1 MHRLFIL
8 LALAAGLLA
17 LWVLIAGP
25 GVDPVSGGQRQLSQ
39 PAAVYN
45 AWAIGLLM
53 GLLLAWLATT
63 DWSKFPQWLR
73 LQRKRIGLLILG
85 GVAASVL
92 LLF

>member
-1 MHRLFIL
+1 MHRLFIP
-8 LALAAGLLA
+8 LALAAALLA
-17 LWVLIAGP
+17 LWVLVVGP
-25 GVDPVSGGQRQLSQ
+25 GVDPIGGGQRQLSQ
-39 PAAVYN
+39 PPAVYN

-53 GLLLAWLATT
+53 GLLLAWLATR